1 MRSAANPISDCIV
14 KQYGCS
20 CPPDTCSAQPTPMA
34 PVISFSWRDHL
45 VTCLFI
51 GALAGIA
58 MFAVAARAEPYLK
71 TQALDQQEQVKH
83 G

>member
-1 MRSAANPISDCIV
+1 MTDCIV

-20 CPPDTCSAQPTPMA
+20 CPPDACSVRPVTRA
-34 PVISFSWRDHL
+34 PVISFSWRDHI

-51 GALAGIA
+51 GVLTGIA
-58 MFAVAARAEPYLK
+58 VFAVAARAEPYLK
-71 TQALDQQEQVKH
+71 NHDLIAQENVRH

>member
-1 MRSAANPISDCIV
+1 MSSSDCIV

-20 CPPDTCSAQPTPMA
+20 CPPDTCSAQSAATTA

-45 VTCLFI
+45 VLCLTAGFI
-51 GALAGIA
+51 AGIVA
-58 MFAVAARAEPYLK
+58 FAIAARAEPYFK
-71 TQALDQQEQVKH
+71 RQALEQQESTRH